1 MAPGLPTRAHTDVV
15 SCESLSS
22 CVPVRQHHG
31 PHRRPLLS
39 RTPRLPRAVP
49 PIHRPGPSEAPRAAR
64 HPTRRARI
72 CCPAGRRAP
81 SQADRAQTP
90 RSAPGPERHAGRTP
104 SDLGTKHGKQLCAS
118 ASAGTRA
125 RPAHTARTRAGQLH
139 GHAAVLPTGRAW
151 DPRRPLCWGAAR
163 SARGPAPA
171 AGSGALG
178 ALRPHGHPCEADSPP
193 RLQPGL
199 RQRGLRRARGPP
211 ALTATARPPRVPPQ
225 NAPPQ
230 HPAPVTR

>member
-1 MAPGLPTRAHTDVV
+1 MAPGLPTRAHTDVLFLAGP
-15 SCESLSS
+15 CPPASLSS

-104 SDLGTKHGKQLCAS
+104 SDLGTKHGKQLCTS

-151 DPRRPLCWGAAR
+151 DPRRP
-163 SARGPAPA
+163 PAPA
-171 AGSGALG
+171 LWVRS
-178 ALRPHGHPCEADSPP
+178 
-193 RLQPGL
+193 
-199 RQRGLRRARGPP
+199 
-211 ALTATARPPRVPPQ
+211 ALTATPARPTPRHDCSRDSGSGASVGHGDPLP
-225 NAPPQ
+225 
-230 HPAPVTR
+230 